1 MKKINAFFY
10 MLMVFCAFAVY
21 AQSVEWP
28 DISHQHKPWSR
39 WWWMGSAVNEADL
52 TTLMQEYKQ
61 AGLGGLEITPIYGVR
76 GFENQF
82 VDYLSPRW
90 VELLGHTL
98 AEGERLDLGIDMAT
112 GTGWPF
118 GGPWIDHN
126 QSTKQMVHQ
135 KYTLKGGEQ
144 LDVPVAF
151 IQEPM
156 VRAIGKRVDISEIQ
170 RPVRSN
176 ENLQALALEQVKF
189 RLELPLLALM
199 AYSDQQETIELTSR
213 VDEQGNLDWT
223 APQGNWTLYA
233 LFQGWH
239 GKMVERAAPGGEGW
253 VIDHFSGP
261 VLSKYLYRF
270 DESLGRQGD
279 RGLRAYFNDSYE
291 VDDASGQSD
300 YTMDLFEQFETRRG
314 YDVRLHLD
322 ALFDEN
328 PDDRGRRV
336 LCDFRETIS
345 DLLLQEFTQP
355 WRQWANQRGTLIR
368 NQAHGSPANIL
379 DLYAASD
386 IPETEGIE
394 IMRFKFASSAA
405 HVSDKPLVACEA
417 ATWLDEHF
425 LATLADVKRAT
436 DRFFLG
442 GVNHIVYHGTTYS
455 PPDAEWPGWMFYA
468 SVNFAPSNSFWN
480 DFPALNR
487 YIARSQSFL
496 QSGSPDNDILVYF
509 PVYDF
514 WSDKGRSILRHF
526 RGGEQEYQNTDFLE
540 LSHTLLE
547 HGYTFDFISDRQL
560 TTVEYKNGELR
571 SGQSRYK
578 TILIPGCEFMPLE
591 GMQKLISLANQGADV
606 IFSQQMAG
614 NVPGFGDLESR
625 QQRMSGLLNALAFTQ
640 QAWGS
645 VATVGEGSMGVYKDI
660 LSALD
665 RIEIPQENLV
675 KTGLRFVRRKV
686 DDGSVYFIVNWSDHE
701 VKAWLS
707 LTRPAKSAALF
718 DPMKGNAGKAQMD
731 SKGRVLL
738 HLQAGEAVIVRLYDR
753 PITAT
758 TYAYFN
764 PSGRAVALEGT
775 WKAEFIKGGP
785 NTPKDQML
793 DDLTSWTSW
802 SNESQWFSGTVRYS
816 HSFDRPDSR
825 ADAWQLDLGAV
836 HNSAR
841 VWLNGVALDTLIQPP
856 FRINIAPGQL
866 QEVNELHIEVSNLQ
880 ANRIAYLDKN
890 DIEWKIFYNVNFP
903 ARRSENRNE
912 KGLFDASHWH
922 PRPSGLL
929 GPVTLTPM
937 QSVTPKR

>member
-1 MKKINAFFY
+1 MRKINAVFY
-10 MLMVFCAFAVY
+10 VLLFICAFAVV

-28 DISHQHKPWSR
+28 EISQQHKPWSR
-39 WWWMGSAVNEADL
+39 WWWMGSAVNESDL

-76 GFENQF
+76 GFEDRF
-82 VDYLSPRW
+82 VDYLTPRW
-90 VELLGHTL
+90 VELLRHTL
-98 AEGERLDLGIDMAT
+98 SEGERLDLGIDMAT

-118 GGPWIDHN
+118 GGPWIDHS

-144 LDVPVAF
+144 LEVPVSYL
-151 IQEPM
+151 QEPM
-156 VRAIGKRVDISEIQ
+156 VRAVGKRVDISEIQ

-199 AYSDQQETIELTSR
+199 AYSDRQETIELTSR
-213 VDEQGNLDWT
+213 VDEHGNLNWT

-253 VIDHFSGP
+253 VIDHFSAP
-261 VLSKYLYRF
+261 VLSKYLHRF

-300 YTMDLFEQFETRRG
+300 FTMDLFEQFETRRG
-314 YDVRLHLD
+314 YDLRLHLD

-386 IPETEGIE
+386 IPETEGTE

-425 LATLADVKRAT
+425 LASLADVKRAT

-468 SVNFAPSNSFWN
+468 SVNFAPSNTFWD

-487 YIARSQSFL
+487 YIARCQSFL
-496 QSGSPDNDILVYF
+496 QSGTPDNDILVYF

-514 WSDKGRSILRHF
+514 WSEKERSLLRHF
-526 RGGEQEYQNTDFLE
+526 RGDEQEYQDTDFLDI
-540 LSHTLLE
+540 SHTLLE
-547 HGYTFDFISDRQL
+547 HGYAFDFISDRQL
-560 TTVEYKNGELR
+560 ATVEYKNGELH

-578 TILIPGCEFMPLE
+578 TIVIPRCEFMPVE
-591 GMQKLISLANQGADV
+591 AMQKLISLANAGANV
-606 IFSQQMAG
+606 IFSQQIAG
-614 NVPGFGDLESR
+614 NVPGFGDIETR
-625 QQRMSGLLNALAFTQ
+625 QQRLSGLSGSLALSQ
-640 QAWGS
+640 QVSGSIAAVGAGS
-645 VATVGEGSMGVYKDI
+645 VLVYKD
-660 LSALD
+660 LFTALD
-665 RIEIPQENLV
+665 RIEIPRENLV
-675 KTGLRFVRRKV
+675 NTGLRFVRRKV
-686 DDGSVYFIVNWSDHE
+686 DDGIVYFIVNWSDHE
-701 VKAWLS
+701 VKEWLS
-707 LTRPAKSAALF
+707 FSRPATSAALF
-718 DPMKGNAGKAQMD
+718 DPIKGKAGKARMD
-731 SKGRVLL
+731 NGGRVLL
-738 HLQAGEAVIVRLYDR
+738 HLAAGEAVIVRLYDR
-753 PITAT
+753 AITGSEV
-758 TYAYFN
+758 AYFT
-764 PSGRAVALEGT
+764 PSGRAVTLEGT

-785 NTPKDQML
+785 NTPNDQRV
-793 DDLTSWTSW
+793 DDLNSWTSW
-802 SNESQWFSGTVRYS
+802 SKESQWFSGTVRYS
-816 HSFDRPDSR
+816 LSFDRPDSR
-825 ADAWQLDLGAV
+825 ADAWRLDLGEV
-836 HNSAR
+836 HKSAR
-841 VWLNGVALDTLIQPP
+841 VRLNGVALDTLIQPP
-856 FRINIAPGQL
+856 FRIDIDPEQL
-866 QEVNELHIEVSNLQ
+866 QEVNDLQIEVSNLM
-880 ANRIAYLDKN
+880 ANHIAHLDKN

-903 ARRSENRNE
+903 ARRGENRNE
-912 KGLFDASHWH
+912 KGLFDASHWQ
-922 PRPSGLL
+922 PRPAGLL

-937 QSVTPKR
+937 QSALPGR